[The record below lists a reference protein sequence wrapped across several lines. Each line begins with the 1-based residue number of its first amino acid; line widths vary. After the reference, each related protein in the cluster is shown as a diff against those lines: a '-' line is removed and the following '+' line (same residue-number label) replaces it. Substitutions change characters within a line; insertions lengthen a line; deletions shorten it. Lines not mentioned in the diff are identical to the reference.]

1 LGKYRGAAFGTA
13 IINFQVPQHYVAS
26 IKAQIEA
33 VRSVIYTAAYYS
45 DKNVEFLPLHAQI
58 AKYLGSRLA
67 VDATR
72 MAMQIMGSFG
82 YSTDSKV
89 EMLYRDAKAAEIH
102 EGANEVVQRL
112 V

>member
-1 LGKYRGAAFGTA
+1 
-13 IINFQVPQHYVAS
+13 V
-26 IKAQIEA
+26 KAHIEA
-33 VRSVIYTAAYYS
+33 VRGVVYTVVYYRGKGN
-45 DKNVEFLPLHAQI
+45 DLFPLYAQI

-72 MAMQIMGSFG
+72 TAMQIMGSFG

-89 EMLYRDAKAAEIH
+89 EMLYRDVKATEIY
-102 EGANEVVQRL
+102 EGANEVVFNTLFKLAERYE